1 MAHDHRHEHAHAD
14 PHHAH
19 DPHDHAAGTPHP
31 AAGHG
36 HPHDGAQPPAHEH
49 GHEHGHGHGH
59 GHGHH
64 AEHRHHHG
72 PGHQHA
78 PANFGLAFA
87 IGIGLNIALVALK
100 LVVGYQVGSFA
111 LIADAG
117 HVFGDVLGLA
127 LSWWAMALQRRTPT
141 DRHTYGLRRSS
152 VLVALTNAVV
162 LLGGMGALAWESLG
176 RFQHP
181 VPIDGIALIWVSAV
195 GIVINGLSAA
205 LFMSGSAKDLN
216 LRSAFLHLAADAAVS
231 VGVVIAGA
239 VILATGWQWVDP
251 LVSLGIV
258 AVIIWGTW
266 SLFAEALNL
275 ALDAAPAGIDVA
287 AIRSYLRALPGVTGL
302 HDLHVWAMSTTETAL
317 TAHLVIPATGSHDA
331 LLQRTAAELH
341 QRFGIGHATIQI
353 EDGADAG
360 ACRLAADG
368 AV

>member
-1 MAHDHRHEHAHAD
+1 M
-14 PHHAH
+14 
-19 DPHDHAAGTPHP
+19 
-31 AAGHG
+31 
-36 HPHDGAQPPAHEH
+36 
-49 GHEHGHGHGH
+49 
-59 GHGHH
+59 
-64 AEHRHHHG
+64 
-72 PGHQHA
+72 
-78 PANFGLAFA
+78 AFA
-87 IGIGLNIALVALK
+87 IGIGLNIALVVLK

-117 HVFGDVLGLA
+117 HVFGDVLGLV
-127 LSWWAMALQRRTPT
+127 LSWWAMALQRRAPT

-162 LLGGMGALAWESLG
+162 LLGGMGALAWEAIG

-195 GIVINGLSAA
+195 GIVINGVSAA

-258 AVIIWGTW
+258 AVIVWGTW
-266 SLFAEALNL
+266 SLFAESLNL
-275 ALDAAPAGIDVA
+275 ALDAAPAGVDVA
-287 AIRSYLRALPGVTGL
+287 AIRSYLRALPGVSDL

-317 TAHLVIPATGSHDA
+317 TAHLIIPAVGSHDA
-331 LLQRTAAELH
+331 LLQRTATELQ

-353 EDGADAG
+353 ESGADAG

>member
-1 MAHDHRHEHAHAD
+1 MAHEHEHPHADPPGAHDH
-14 PHHAH
+14 HHH
-19 DPHDHAAGTPHP
+19 PTGTPHP
-31 AAGHG
+31 AEGHD
-36 HPHDGAQPPAHEH
+36 HQHQGAQPTAHD
-49 GHEHGHGHGH
+49 HEHGHGHGH
-59 GHGHH
+59 GHEPDHG
-64 AEHRHHHG
+64 HHHG

-78 PANFGLAFA
+78 PANFGMAFA
-87 IGIGLNIALVALK
+87 IGIGLNFALVVLK

-117 HVFGDVLGLA
+117 HVFGDVLGLV
-127 LSWWAMALQRRTPT
+127 LSWWAMALQRRAPT

-152 VLVALTNAVV
+152 VLVALTNAMV
-162 LLGGMGALAWESLG
+162 LLGGMGALAWEAIG
-176 RFQHP
+176 RFQQP

-195 GIVINGLSAA
+195 GIVINGVSAA

-258 AVIIWGTW
+258 AVIVWGTW
-266 SLFAEALNL
+266 SLFAESLNL
-275 ALDAAPAGIDVA
+275 ALDAAPAGVDVA
-287 AIRSYLRALPGVTGL
+287 AIRSYLRALPGVSDL

-317 TAHLVIPATGSHDA
+317 TAHLVIPAVGSHDA
-331 LLQRTAAELH
+331 LLQRTATELQ

-353 EDGADAG
+353 ESGADAG